1 MKQYIIEY
9 GSNQGNTGS
18 FESTSRDSKR
28 HGRELLGTAGG
39 GWIRVWDT
47 TSVLKWQACDIDRW
61 ARKVV
66 SVARYTPEN
75 GGRWYNGSPSFSS
88 DEEEEYCKAQI
99 NASSAFPPSWSRN
112 PNDIMLD
119 HQGHL
124 RD

>member
-9 GSNQGNTGS
+9 GSSQGNTGS
-18 FESTSRDSKR
+18 FESTSRDAKN
-28 HGRELLGTAGG
+28 HGQEVLGTAGG

-47 TSVLKWQACDIDRW
+47 TSVLKWQACDTDRW

-75 GGRWYNGSPSFSS
+75 DGQWYNCSPSFSS
-88 DEEEEYCKAQI
+88 DEEEEYCKAQV